1 MGIFI
6 EKSRGERTG
15 DASTILFPNYVQSVQ
30 KQELIEKAK
39 SFKEGSMVS
48 WNSSG
53 GTARGKIVHI
63 MREGV
68 LGVPDSKFKI
78 NAQPDDP
85 AVLIQLYRDGEETE
99 TFVGHKMSTLSG
111 ASSMSKESPTMNTV
125 HVDSVMG
132 GKKKKK
138 KKAMDAN
145 GLEIEIEL
153 EEDEME
159 DEEEDVE
166 MAMGGYGYDMSEKPK
181 KKVTKHAMHDQQSH
195 GSWAGGGGSGS
206 GGSGSDSGKFKRES
220 QKRPVSS
227 VAREIKNDPAYQ
239 KMPSKIYA
247 EAYVQPMLS
256 LNDIEDNYGMDTGVS
271 IVSYA
276 LSNLGSYKGDTA
288 RRVKSELK
296 AMLKPN
302 KGKTNNFIAQMPS
315 TDEPGYIGNEGIDFD
330 SGQGRF
336 I

>member
-15 DASTILFPNYVQSVQ
+15 DASTILFPNYMESVQ
-30 KQELIEKAK
+30 KQELIQKAK
-39 SFKEGSMVS
+39 DLKSGDFVS

-138 KKAMDAN
+138 KAMDAK
-145 GLEIEIEL
+145 GVEIEIEVDGE
-153 EEDEME
+153 EEDEE
-159 DEEEDVE
+159 VE

-181 KKVTKHAMHDQQSH
+181 KKVIKHAMHDQQTH

-206 GGSGSDSGKFKRES
+206 GGSGSGSGKFKRES

-256 LNDIEDNYGMDTGVS
+256 LNDIEDNYGVDTGVS

-302 KGKTNNFIAQMPS
+302 KGKTNNFIVTPELQAQQ
-315 TDEPGYIGNEGIDFD
+315 DFWNVTNN
-330 SGQGRF
+330 
-336 I
+336 

>member
-85 AVLIQLYRDGEETE
+85 AVLIQIYRDGEETE

-138 KKAMDAN
+138 KAMDAN
-145 GLEIEIEL
+145 GVEIEIEVDG
-153 EEDEME
+153 EEE
-159 DEEEDVE
+159 DEEEEVE

-227 VAREIKNDPAYQ
+227 IAREIKNDPAYQ

-302 KGKTNNFIAQMPS
+302 KGKTNNFIAQRPS
-315 TDEPGYIGNEGIDFD
+315 MDEPQYIGNEGIDFD